1 MEVETFSEN
10 GESAGPPSA
19 EPPNDLGK
27 ILSYD
32 EIPEANGE
40 SSAEKVA
47 AAFTTPRVVDKE
59 AKLID
64 VAFLIDGAD
73 RQREVLEILRHKLNI
88 IEDRVKGKHPGVSLR
103 VAFLGYCSYPIV
115 ADLRQ
120 IGEGIFQ
127 EAVSVVL
134 LRDKEERE
142 GQDVLKGLDE
152 VSCLSW
158 SAQSRL
164 LVHVSDFRGIP
175 PGGDKRNN
183 ETDGSGTSLTSRNLA
198 ALQHLKECGLKKY
211 YLAHF
216 KAETQHL
223 IEELRMSGIGE
234 DGDGDAQWLVSER
247 LYDPEVLPYK
257 VAELVLD
264 LLDRPTAGS
273 LPEEPAEPTEQ
284 VRIRFPGAAGGGGG
298 GQAPRSPSVASNFT
312 ADLKVTTPYSEVG
325 PGQVSH
331 RYRASSEDGAGPG
344 PVTINESFQPTETDE
359 SSFRELPSRLP
370 TGAGPNSGGGAI
382 GDGPYVISS
391 SDAGSNPSAFKGQR
405 SLETVTSRSSSK
417 SASTVPRNGTDSI
430 RPYDETSSFEHGG
443 SLTTGNIIQ
452 HMMMG
457 RDSLSSVIDEVRSE
471 VPSVAGYERRL
482 SKADQTALGSGS
494 SGKVTP
500 KSRASSAGGAPDT
513 SGHHA
518 RSSEI
523 ENTVNKG
530 TRTKASETEVI
541 PQAAVTSG
549 TSTSASAS
557 SSSNVIPSQGRLTT
571 SDAGSAHKSTKS
583 SGPASEGGSGQVT
596 PKNRRSASPSVSGV
610 ASVPT
615 TGAPGQ
621 IGPSSEAHSFSARSS
636 SVKSIPTPGILS
648 IASDNSGATLPS
660 QGTAAPVEVGSA
672 PSIMPLAL
680 PWSNRALDDFK
691 SEMRKASFKLLDPAD
706 EPLSARMDAV
716 FALPPELWPV
726 LPPGAM
732 YCMEASDPRVTFG
745 YLQHRDFPETKV
757 RVNTYFGKWGR
768 HLVDY
773 VVSWQPTPRA
783 EAAWQL
789 ADGKQ
794 PPLPWEQRQ
803 VVAHTTNGE
812 YQYANT
818 RMRFRGPKSAKPD
831 SEVVEYSDAHAVDLL
846 DTKAANETAP
856 RNSDKDREA
865 HLIDPPRPNTWGE
878 LARRPLIGNLRSRG
892 GGTYVHHIN
901 YDHSSLR
908 TTCGRRLPAGYFFT
922 LIPNAVLKPP
932 AVPGGGGGGGDS
944 YTRSRPSSAG
954 RVIAAVRQSRS
965 FSSTIAESPSL
976 LHRIRGT
983 ASRDSAS
990 TAPNSGSGAVRRSG
1004 LVKRGGGGAA
1014 GGPPMTSSP
1023 SVLSV
1028 VGLDVRRLVPKD
1040 RWRTYD
1046 VPFNHPIHSA
1056 RAQEL
1061 GADMAVASGR
1071 GVRTFSDAAAVLQV
1085 SEQELRLP
1093 RAFVPGPVVVPTWDD
1108 IPRLYAEHM
1117 EAARALMPVTELD
1130 TYGSS
1135 KLHMLIYHLQCAA
1148 TLEYDRLDAK
1158 LLLLPQ
1164 MARLGRKSAEIDAW
1178 LQATVEHASYL
1189 YDKLQIYDTSI
1200 WTTDSKDKPPQ
1211 LLRSSLA
1218 ALPPPPLPAATAIA
1232 ATAPGQSQG
1241 WAFPDPLKGTAHA
1254 SRSAVNV
1261 SVQRRPLLRQQ
1272 QVAVQIVTK
1281 AEWSAVAGVMNPA
1294 RHATLYDVWVRLRPV
1309 MTGAAPPGNG
1319 ASYGSSRAGSMIAA
1333 SSDAGATAS
1342 GEGDRLPEPQDPY
1355 VHGSV
1360 NRELLDYV
1368 PKDLEAMSSPDF
1380 TPQAPAPAKLPKQRG
1395 YRGEGPLPLEL
1406 VAEMPTVHRPVRCRG
1421 ADETPLP
1428 PEYQTMDLWN
1438 IRHKAEQAPDNVPH
1452 SRDKGAVGA
1461 SQVAIQRL
1469 KAVREFSSTH
1479 QAAVWKSMQLA
1490 KGVRPSDQS
1499 DAPYY
1504 GSDIAEED
1512 SVTEINSEV
1521 NGGGANMPRRRV
1533 RVVPPRQDVSIN
1545 GRPGAATQTEG
1556 DLGKPTPEEVAR
1568 ETQCKQA
1575 ELEAAETRKLLTSG
1589 KLGATRE
1596 QVLENAL
1603 KAAEA
1608 AIESLKPRPIG
1619 YGINIPAE
1627 PDHPRLLFAADEPRD
1642 VALAYRPRPLEHSHP
1657 EVLPNHWYK
1666 RSDSISSQT
1675 ATANE
1680 KGPEPFSLE
1689 KIWRDEH
1696 GSDHGSGVDAIPL
1709 TDLPTAKGGVFGDRT
1724 VAGFSALADY
1734 EVALARR
1741 RAIAG
1746 AEVVHLRANYIPKE
1760 DVFNLLVV
1768 YCNLDRHPD
1777 QVQMLQRAIDAPV
1790 SVWAVAAA
1798 ARAATATAAAS
1809 GPAAAAAAAAA
1820 KHTSVKLQAE
1830 SEQEAIKQRIR
1841 SIAWLLGVT
1850 WRRITNETYTS
1861 FLSRV
1866 LGFPNDAMATLH
1878 RTRAAHLIARALVR
1892 GHDMNSVTKLTTR
1905 Y

>member
-1 MEVETFSEN
+1 MEAETFSEN
-10 GESAGPPSA
+10 GGGTGPPSA
-19 EPPNDLGK
+19 EPPNDIGK

-32 EIPEANGE
+32 AIPETNGE
-40 SSAEKVA
+40 SSTEKFA
-47 AAFTTPRVVDKE
+47 AALTMARDVDNE

-73 RQREVLEILRHKLNI
+73 RQREVLEILRDKLYI

-115 ADLRQ
+115 ADLKQ
-120 IGEGIFQ
+120 IGDGIFQ

-134 LRDKEERE
+134 LRDKGERK
-142 GQDVLKGLDE
+142 GQDVLEGLEE
-152 VSCLSW
+152 VSCLGW

-164 LVHVSDFRGIP
+164 LVHVSDFRGIS
-175 PGGDKRNN
+175 PGSDNRNN
-183 ETDGSGTSLTSRNLA
+183 AIYSSGTSLTSRNLA
-198 ALQHLKECGLKKY
+198 ALQRLKECGLKKY
-211 YLAHF
+211 YFAHF
-216 KAETQHL
+216 NAETQHL
-223 IEELRMSGIGE
+223 IEELRMN
-234 DGDGDAQWLVSER
+234 GDGDAHWMVSER

-264 LLDRPTAGS
+264 LLDRPAAVGI
-273 LPEEPAEPTEQ
+273 LPEKTGESSEQ
-284 VRIRFPGAAGGGGG
+284 VGIRVPGAAAAAGVPP
-298 GQAPRSPSVASNFT
+298 GQAPQSPSVTSNST
-312 ADLKVTTPYSEVG
+312 ADLKVTTPHPEVG
-325 PGQVSH
+325 PGQIAH
-331 RYRASSEDGAGPG
+331 RYRASSEDGVGPG
-344 PVTINESFQPTETDE
+344 PVSNIDSCQPPVIAP
-359 SSFRELPSRLP
+359 RPS
-370 TGAGPNSGGGAI
+370 TGAGRSSGGGAPGGGLHI
-382 GDGPYVISS
+382 ISS
-391 SDAGSNPSAFKGQR
+391 SDAGSNPSAVRGQQ
-405 SLETVTSRSSSK
+405 SLETLSSK
-417 SASTVPRNGTDSI
+417 SSLKSISIVQRDGADSI
-430 RPYDETSSFEHGG
+430 RPYDETSSLDHGG
-443 SLTTGNIIQ
+443 SLTKGNIIQ
-452 HMMMG
+452 HLLIG
-457 RDSLSSVIDEVRSE
+457 SGSLSTVNDEVRSE
-471 VPSVAGYERRL
+471 VPSVAGTERWL
-482 SKADQTALGSGS
+482 SKASPARSGGGS

-500 KSRASSAGGAPDT
+500 KSSGSSGGGATDT
-513 SGHHA
+513 GGHHG

-523 ENTVNKG
+523 ENAVNKL
-530 TRTKASETEVI
+530 TSPKASKTGI
-541 PQAAVTSG
+541 ILQGAVKSG
-549 TSTSASAS
+549 TSMLASAS
-557 SSSNVIPSQGRLTT
+557 SSSGSNVSPAKGVVPT
-571 SDAGSAHKSTKS
+571 SDAGSGYKATGS
-583 SGPASEGGSGQVT
+583 SGPAAEGASGQVT
-596 PKNRRSASPSVSGV
+596 PKNRRSASPSVASV

-615 TGAPGQ
+615 TGAPGK
-621 IGPSSEAHSFSARSS
+621 IGLSSDAYSFSASSS
-636 SVKSIPTPGILS
+636 SVKGTPTPGILS
-648 IASDNSGATLPS
+648 IASERSGATSPS
-660 QGTAAPVEVGSA
+660 QRTVAPVGVGSP
-672 PSIMPLAL
+672 PSIVSLSL
-680 PWSNRALDDFK
+680 PWSDRALDDFK
-691 SEMRKASFKLLDPAD
+691 SEMRKASFELLDPAD
-706 EPLSARMDAV
+706 KPLSARMDAV

-726 LPPGAM
+726 LPPGAI
-732 YCMEASDPRVTFG
+732 YCLEASDPRVTFG
-745 YLQHRDFPETKV
+745 YLQHRDFPQNKV

-818 RMRFRGPKSAKPD
+818 RMRFRGPKSTKPD

-908 TTCGRRLPAGYFFT
+908 TTCGRRVPAGYFFT
-922 LIPNAVLKPP
+922 LIPNAVFKPP
-932 AVPGGGGGGGDS
+932 AVPGGGGGGGS
-944 YTRSRPSSAG
+944 SGTRSRPSSAG
-954 RVIAAVRQSRS
+954 RAITAVRQSRS
-965 FSSTIAESPSL
+965 FSSTIAASPSL
-976 LHRIRGT
+976 LQCVRGT
-983 ASRDSAS
+983 ASRAS
-990 TAPNSGSGAVRRSG
+990 TPTAPISGLGARSRSGSVT
-1004 LVKRGGGGAA
+1004 RGGGG
-1014 GGPPMTSSP
+1014 GGSGSPPMTSATSA
-1023 SVLSV
+1023 LSV
-1028 VGLDVRRLVPKD
+1028 VGLDVRKLASKD
-1040 RWRTYD
+1040 RWLTYD
-1046 VPFNHPIHSA
+1046 VPFNHPIHTA

-1093 RAFVPGPVVVPTWDD
+1093 QAFVPGPVVVSTWDD

-1178 LQATVEHASYL
+1178 LQAIVEHASYL

-1200 WTTDSKDKPPQ
+1200 WKTDSNDKPPQ

-1218 ALPPPPLPAATAIA
+1218 TLPTSPTPAA

-1241 WAFPDPLKGTAHA
+1241 WVFPDPLKGTAHA
-1254 SRSAVNV
+1254 SRSAINV
-1261 SVQRRPLLRQQ
+1261 SVQRRPPLRQQ
-1272 QVAVQIVTK
+1272 QVAVQVVTK
-1281 AEWSAVAGVMNPA
+1281 AEWSAVAGVMNPT

-1309 MTGAAPPGNG
+1309 MTGAALPGNG
-1319 ASYGSSRAGSMIAA
+1319 SSYGSSRAGSMIGA

-1355 VHGSV
+1355 THGSV

-1368 PKDLEAMSSPDF
+1368 PKDLDAMSSPDF
-1380 TPQAPAPAKLPKQRG
+1380 TPQPPAPAKLPKQRG
-1395 YRGEGPLPLEL
+1395 YRGEGPLPPEL

-1428 PEYQTMDLWN
+1428 PEYQSMDLWN
-1438 IRHKAEQAPDNVPH
+1438 VRHKAEQAPADVPR
-1452 SRDKGAVGA
+1452 SRDKGAVGV

-1469 KAVREFSSTH
+1469 QAVREFSSTH
-1479 QAAVWKSMQLA
+1479 QAAVRKSMQLA
-1490 KGVRPSDQS
+1490 KGVRPSVLS

-1512 SVTEINSEV
+1512 SLTEINSEV
-1521 NGGGANMPRRRV
+1521 NGGGASTPRRRV
-1533 RVVPPRQDVSIN
+1533 RVVPPGKDISTNR
-1545 GRPGAATQTEG
+1545 RPGTATQTAG

-1568 ETQCKQA
+1568 EAQRQQA
-1575 ELEAAETRKLLTSG
+1575 EAEAAETRRLLTSG
-1589 KLGATRE
+1589 KMGATRE
-1596 QVLENAL
+1596 QILENAL

-1608 AIESLKPRPIG
+1608 AIASLKPRPIG
-1619 YGINIPAE
+1619 YGVDIPAE

-1666 RSDSISSQT
+1666 RSESISSQT
-1675 ATANE
+1675 ATAHE

-1746 AEVVHLRANYIPKE
+1746 AEVVHLRTNYIPKE

-1777 QVQMLQRAIDAPV
+1777 QVQMLQTAIDAPV
-1790 SVWAVAAA
+1790 SVLAVSAA

-1809 GPAAAAAAAAA
+1809 GPAAAAAAARR
-1820 KHTSVKLQAE
+1820 TSVKLQAE
-1830 SEQEAIKQRIR
+1830 SEQEAIQQRIK
-1841 SIAWLLGVT
+1841 STAWLLGVT

-1866 LGFPNDAMATLH
+1866 LGFPSDAMATLH

-1892 GHDMNSVTKLTTR
+1892 GHDMNSVTKLSTR